1 MDWNRCEGKRKD
13 RIFDPRNISRPE
25 RGWFAMRWSMITA
38 VDLASSERPYCDP
51 RLLLREF
58 THRINNEFAS
68 AIGVIAVAAARSR
81 NHEVKAA
88 LAAVEQH
95 LESCAQMHHALQM
108 PEHGTCIDAAVYL
121 RQVCCAISRAMLD
134 HRAIELLIVE
144 RSFRME
150 SERCWRLA
158 LIVSE
163 LITNAARHAFDRGPR
178 PRLIKVELQPSAA
191 FAKCRISDNGSSD
204 TNIAAGCGLRIVDGL
219 AKSLGGTIHHRFG
232 PRGGRS
238 VLIFPIG
245 HERTENKWLAGS
257 KSHHLAS
264 AALSSLDS
272 PPYQR
277 GRHGRDAACSSV

>member
-1 MDWNRCEGKRKD
+1 
-13 RIFDPRNISRPE
+13 
-25 RGWFAMRWSMITA
+25 MIND
-38 VDLASSERPYCDP
+38 VDLASAERSYCDA

-68 AIGVIAVAAARSR
+68 AISVIAVAAARSR
-81 NHEVKAA
+81 NHEVRAA

-95 LESCAQMHHALQM
+95 LECCAQMHHALQA
-108 PEHGTCIDAAVYL
+108 PERGTCIDAAVYL

-134 HRAIELLIVE
+134 PRAIELLFVE
-144 RSFRME
+144 RSFRMG

-163 LITNAARHAFDRGPR
+163 LITNAARHAFDGGSR

-204 TNIAAGCGLRIVDGL
+204 TNIAQGSGLRIVDSL

-232 PRGGRS
+232 SRGATS
-238 VLIFPIG
+238 VLIFPIDQ
-245 HERTENKWLAGS
+245 ERRENKWLAAT
-257 KSHHLAS
+257 KSEQLAS

-277 GRHGRDAACSSV
+277 GRRGRGAACSAL